1 MNKEIC
7 FISSPG
13 NGLFCCCRQSEVRN
27 PSPTWS
33 GKWNEAADPN
43 LNPMQAVETE
53 SIGNSR
59 AGSTSVWRSAKGGR
73 KEVEALAAP
82 AMTSASH
89 HRKRYTTHRAFT
101 FACVGAAM
109 ANETWKF
116 VQAKSKQAMKQ
127 VLGIRDEKTRM
138 KVTLPLALAP
148 VTQEDDMRWN
158 PNDDGI
164 VSNP

>member
-13 NGLFCCCRQSEVRN
+13 NGLSCCCYQSEVRN

-59 AGSTSVWRSAKGGR
+59 VGSTKCKGWERRRRRTTRPQRWYVTARRLVSSRSSVSIFPTDYIPAHSPTSPTSTLRAARAHDADLLIYTVFFYRSTLG
-73 KEVEALAAP
+73 
-82 AMTSASH
+82 ASS
-89 HRKRYTTHRAFT
+89 RFT
-101 FACVGAAM
+101 
-109 ANETWKF
+109 
-116 VQAKSKQAMKQ
+116 
-127 VLGIRDEKTRM
+127 GICY
-138 KVTLPLALAP
+138 
-148 VTQEDDMRWN
+148 
-158 PNDDGI
+158 
-164 VSNP
+164 S